1 MQLHRCVTKNR
12 KKKEQARPT
21 GCERASTTRTRDG
34 ENGRRKP
41 QEGQQRDAHANF
53 ASNSLLTCPFR
64 CRRARKP
71 CRRGR
76 RNKTYDAQNAV
87 TTCNRA
93 MKAMDMLREDKSR
106 FDIVLSDVYMPD
118 MDGFR
123 LLEMV
128 GLELDVPV
136 ISTCPLRKTKR
147 KDGSF
152 LRNKLRRTEK
162 LVESIQADTMPR
174 ANRSDVC

>member
-1 MQLHRCVTKNR
+1 MLR
-12 KKKEQARPT
+12 KR
-21 GCERASTTRTRDG
+21 
-34 ENGRRKP
+34 
-41 QEGQQRDAHANF
+41 QEGKRRERHAIY

-64 CRRARKP
+64 RRRARKP
-71 CRRGR
+71 CQRGR
-76 RNKTYDAQNAV
+76 PNKTYDAQNAV

-136 ISTCPLRKTKR
+136 ISTCSLRKTKR

-152 LRNKLRRTEK
+152 LRKNLRRTEK
-162 LVESIQADTMPR
+162 LLGSIQADKMPR
-174 ANRSDVC
+174 ANCSDVCQRRNIGGSAWHYPRCCRLFAQASAD